1 MNTFKTETD
10 EQYVHKATIK
20 PAIITWLVMSGLCCF
35 GFLIS
40 WITVMYLEIIVIAVM
55 IISYKSVTNNPHDYE
70 LYFEDATLFITDR
83 ARKSEYV
90 VYDVP
95 ASDFVIT
102 QTKAETALD
111 YCSFTV
117 KHTVFAFGGV
127 KNCTQLRQYIADNF
141 PRH

>member
-20 PAIITWLVMSGLCCF
+20 PAVITWLVMSALCCF

-40 WITVMYLEIIVIAVM
+40 WVTVVYLEIIVIAVM
-55 IISYKSVTNNPHDYE
+55 IISYKSTTTPHDYE

-102 QTKAETALD
+102 QTKAEIPLD

-117 KHTVFAFGGV
+117 KHTIFAFGGV
-127 KNCTQLRQYIADNF
+127 KNCTQLRQYITDNF
-141 PRH
+141 PNT